1 MVCGRGD
8 ASPFLPTLPLA
19 PVPFHCSSH
28 FMFCAAADVSYKECP
43 AGEVFLHL
51 SLFLFYLTLLLFPA
65 IFLMNVVLSDL
76 IIAASK
82 IPTLSENESTFQPL
96 TYSGDSLIGDGLTE
110 VQRQGS
116 CGVQQLIW
124 MSVSSLQ
131 AMLPLNWDDQ
141 SFMFVFTFHL

>member
-1 MVCGRGD
+1 
-8 ASPFLPTLPLA
+8 
-19 PVPFHCSSH
+19 
-28 FMFCAAADVSYKECP
+28 MFSATADVSYKECP

-51 SLFLFYLTLLLFPA
+51 SLFLLFFTLLLFPA
-65 IFLMNVVLSDL
+65 IFLRNVVLSDL

-82 IPTLSENESTFQPL
+82 IPTLSENEPTFQSL
-96 TYSGDSLIGDGLTE
+96 ACSGGSLIGDRLTE

-131 AMLPLNWDDQ
+131 AMQPLYWDEQ
-141 SFMFVFTFHL
+141 SFTFVFTFHL